1 MDKDWPGDLPPYA
14 GKSLLYRNARLA
26 DVIAHCRGRL
36 VYLATP
42 FSKIAV
48 GDDGQW
54 DVGLSIE
61 AMMRAAHWARHL
73 ALEGI
78 TAVSP
83 IVQSTEMVLASCV
96 FESDPFDPMDADFW
110 TAWCAP
116 LLEASAAVVVPPIRG
131 WREILGIRHEVIEA
145 LTSGRPVFVLH
156 ADEGEQVDGSP
167 IPCDP
172 SQDVAGVAL

>member
-14 GKSLLYRNARLA
+14 AKSLLYHNARLA

-42 FSKIAV
+42 YSKIAV

-54 DVGLSIE
+54 DAILTMDVTT
-61 AMMRAAHWARHL
+61 RAANWAGHL
-73 ALEGI
+73 ASEGI

-83 IVQSTEMVLASCV
+83 IVQSVEMVYASHVLAS
-96 FESDPFDPMDADFW
+96 DPLDPLDADFW

-131 WREILGIRHEVIEA
+131 WCESLGIRHEVIQA

-156 ADEGEQVDGSP
+156 ADEGERVPDGAVKLTVP
-167 IPCDP
+167 HEF
-172 SQDVAGVAL
+172 

>member
-42 FSKIAV
+42 YSKIV
-48 GDDGQW
+48 VVDDGQW
-54 DVGLSIE
+54 DVGLSFD
-61 AMMRAAHWARHL
+61 AMIRAAHWAGHL
-73 ALEGI
+73 ASEGI

-83 IVQSTEMVLASCV
+83 IVQSAEMVHASCV
-96 FESDPFDPMDADFW
+96 FKSDPLDPMDADFW

-131 WREILGIRHEVIEA
+131 WCESLGIRHEVIEA

-156 ADEGEQVDGSP
+156 AYEGERGQGDHKAEG
-167 IPCDP
+167 
-172 SQDVAGVAL
+172 AA

>member
-42 FSKIAV
+42 YSKIAV

-54 DVGLSIE
+54 DVGLSFD

-83 IVQSTEMVLASCV
+83 IVQSAEMVHASCV
-96 FESDPFDPMDADFW
+96 FESDPLDPMDADFW

-131 WREILGIRHEVIEA
+131 WRESLGIRHEVIEA

-156 ADEGEQVDGSP
+156 ADEGERVQNGAVKLTVP
-167 IPCDP
+167 HEF
-172 SQDVAGVAL
+172 

>member
-14 GKSLLYRNARLA
+14 EKSFLYRNARLA

-42 FSKIAV
+42 YSKIAV

-54 DVGLSIE
+54 DVGLSID
-61 AMMRAAHWARHL
+61 AMIRAAHWARHL

-83 IVQSTEMVLASCV
+83 IVQSAEMVHARYLDS
-96 FESDPFDPMDADFW
+96 SDPMDPLDADFW

-131 WREILGIRHEVIEA
+131 WCESLGIRHEVIEA

-156 ADEGEQVDGSP
+156 ADEAERAPGGGAVKLRAPHEF
-167 IPCDP
+167 
-172 SQDVAGVAL
+172 

>member
-1 MDKDWPGDLPPYA
+1 MDKNWLVDLPPYA
-14 GKSLLYRNARLA
+14 EKSFLYRNARLA

-42 FSKIAV
+42 YSKIVV

-54 DVGLSIE
+54 DECRSVD
-61 AMMRAAHWARHL
+61 AMVLAAYWAGNF
-73 ALEGI
+73 ASEGI

-83 IVQSTEMVLASCV
+83 IVQSAVMVHASHA
-96 FESDPFDPMDADFW
+96 FESDPLDPLDADFW

-131 WREILGIRHEVIEA
+131 WRESLGIRHEVIEA

-156 ADEGEQVDGSP
+156 ADEGERGQGNHK
-167 IPCDP
+167 
-172 SQDVAGVAL
+172 AEGAA